1 MEKVAAAAREANPQI
16 ETKIIPLDL
25 QKASSSDYANLMLGG
40 QHSIVINNAGVID
53 RIKFFEEPLENIQAL
68 IKTNVHPYVLLAK
81 YAALHF
87 R

>member
-1 MEKVAAAAREANPQI
+1 M
-16 ETKIIPLDL
+16 DL
-25 QKASSSDYANLMLGG
+25 QTATSEDYVRLMEAG

-87 R
+87 RANKDSHSHKNALI

>member
-1 MEKVAAAAREANPQI
+1 
-16 ETKIIPLDL
+16 
-25 QKASSSDYANLMLGG
+25 MLGG